1 MKQKIMILIYA
12 CPFLLMAEAATTT
25 IALKKEKPDSLI
37 YEGTVSFAQ
46 KNKIAF
52 EEKGKLVYVAPP
64 GVILSGEI
72 HDSQG
77 KVVVPGAIIAKQDP
91 SLQKHNLDLA
101 KVYYNDKLAV
111 LEERTEAYNR
121 DQQLQKNNIIS
132 EKEYL
137 ESKVAYERAALDCE
151 QAEIGVAKAQYA
163 LDSCTIRAPF
173 TCVINNIYYNVGAGV
188 DAAQDVLEIVQV
200 SPMKVT
206 VQLPQALTAIMDL
219 TCTVSVCSASGEVCP
234 AFFAL
239 SNVHTDRLECFV
251 LNPLDPVVSGLATE
265 EQELPEIRELSFVL
279 PQFSEGT
286 QPHLWVDSEALQG
299 DENEQF
305 VWKLKNSKAFN
316 ADAPVGR
323 TDTVMKV
330 PVKVLDMEVSWNMRT
345 LRAVTDDGALKPNDY
360 LVGEV
365 TRELKD
371 NEEIVY
377 SPLRRRFRPD
387 EKVKVEIKTDRLPE
401 GFYVPRQ
408 AVYPHVVENISYV
421 LVQDGEQ
428 KRMIPVESRNAGTNT
443 VRIISPELQEGM
455 SLIVKNE

>member
-1 MKQKIMILIYA
+1 M
-12 CPFLLMAEAATTT
+12 
-25 IALKKEKPDSLI
+25 
-37 YEGTVSFAQ
+37 
-46 KNKIAF
+46 
-52 EEKGKLVYVAPP
+52 
-64 GVILSGEI
+64 
-72 HDSQG
+72 
-77 KVVVPGAIIAKQDP
+77 
-91 SLQKHNLDLA
+91 
-101 KVYYNDKLAV
+101 
-111 LEERTEAYNR
+111 
-121 DQQLQKNNIIS
+121 
-132 EKEYL
+132 
-137 ESKVAYERAALDCE
+137 
-151 QAEIGVAKAQYA
+151 
-163 LDSCTIRAPF
+163 
-173 TCVINNIYYNVGAGV
+173 
-188 DAAQDVLEIVQV
+188 
-200 SPMKVT
+200 
-206 VQLPQALTAIMDL
+206 
-219 TCTVSVCSASGEVCP
+219 
-234 AFFAL
+234 
-239 SNVHTDRLECFV
+239 
-251 LNPLDPVVSGLATE
+251 
-265 EQELPEIRELSFVL
+265 PEIRELSFVQ

-387 EKVKVEIKTDRLPE
+387 ETVKVEIKTDDRLPE

-408 AVYPHVVENISYV
+408 AVYPHVVENIRYV